1 MDVFLPY
8 LPGIGLAYTV
18 FLVSMISP
26 GPNLLAVLGTSMAE
40 GRISGVF
47 LALGVAAGSL
57 IWGLLGLTGLTALL
71 TLYAQALTVMK
82 IAGGLYL
89 LWLAYKA
96 FRSAMTAVELTAKAV
111 DAGSD
116 QRRYF
121 RFALRGFAIQ
131 MTNPKAALAWIAII
145 SVGMQ
150 DGAPLAVGLA
160 IVLGCAL
167 LSVTVYCAYAV
178 AFSTQRVVRLYAR
191 GRRGIQAGLGVIFSF
206 AGLRLLTAR
215 L

>member
-1 MDVFLPY
+1 METLLPY
-8 LPGIGLAYTV
+8 LPGIGLAYTI

-40 GRISGVF
+40 GRMAGVC

-57 IWGLLGLTGLTALL
+57 MWGLLGLTGLTALL
-71 TLYAQALTVMK
+71 TLYAQALTVLK
-82 IAGGLYL
+82 IVGGLYL

-96 FRSAMTAVELTAKAV
+96 FRSAMTRTELTVKSV
-111 DAGSD
+111 DTNAGHG
-116 QRRYF
+116 QYL
-121 RFALRGFAIQ
+121 RFALRGFTIQ

-150 DGAPLAVGLA
+150 DGAPLAAGLA
-160 IVLGCAL
+160 IVLGCGL
-167 LSVTVYCAYAV
+167 LSIAVYCAYAL
-178 AFSTQRVVRLYAR
+178 AFSTKRVVAAYAR
-191 GRRGIQAGLGVIFSF
+191 GRRGIQAGLGVVFGF

>member
-1 MDVFLPY
+1 MEILLPY

-26 GPNLLAVLGTSMAE
+26 GPNLLAVLGTSMAQ
-40 GRISGVF
+40 GRLAGVS
-47 LALGVAAGSL
+47 LAMGVASGSL
-57 IWGLLGLTGLTALL
+57 MWGLLGLTGLTALL
-71 TLYAQALTVMK
+71 TLYAQALTVLK

-96 FRSAMTAVELTAKAV
+96 FRSAMSPMDI
-111 DAGSD
+111 DAQSIGDGQAQPLQYAS
-116 QRRYF
+116 
-121 RFALRGFAIQ
+121 RGFAIQ

-150 DGAPLAVGLA
+150 DGAPLTVGLA
-160 IVLGCAL
+160 VVLGCAL
-167 LSVTVYCAYAV
+167 LSLMVYCAYAI

-191 GRRGIQAGLGVIFSF
+191 GRRGIQAGLGVVFGF

>member
-1 MDVFLPY
+1 MDSLLPY
-8 LPGIGLAYTV
+8 LPGIGLGYTV

-40 GRISGVF
+40 GRKAGVA

-57 IWGLLGLTGLTALL
+57 TWGLLSLSGLTALL
-71 TLYAQALTVMK
+71 SLYAQALTVLK

-96 FRSAMTAVELTAKAV
+96 FRSAMTPADLHANSV
-111 DAGSD
+111 DAGD
-116 QRRYF
+116 YPPAM
-121 RFALRGFAIQ
+121 RFAARGYAIQ
-131 MTNPKAALAWIAII
+131 MTNPKAALAWVAII

-150 DGAPLAVGLA
+150 DGATLNAGLA
-160 IVLGCAL
+160 IVLGCAM
-167 LSVTVYCAYAV
+167 LSVMVYCGYAV

-191 GRRGIQAGLGVIFSF
+191 GRRGIQAGLGVVFGF
-206 AGLRLLTAR
+206 AGFRLLNSR
-215 L
+215 I